1 MPLLTRLALV
11 AALAVATYSAVR
23 VAPASATTVAPL
35 TLDQMTDAADL
46 VLRGTVESLWI
57 EEDEKGFAWTR
68 VLVRVDESMKGNA
81 DPGDY
86 VTVEAAGGTVGN
98 KTTMVAGSARYS
110 VGEETLLFLSDKPSK
125 GVYGTVG
132 MGIGKFTVRPSPVDG
147 TPLVIRFMLSQDK
160 VYDARFLPVPP
171 ADQQITLASVATNV
185 RARAALGWDGKSI
198 PGISDA
204 QLRTMNRLQPG
215 VR

>member
-11 AALAVATYSAVR
+11 AALAVATLSAVR

-46 VLRGTVESLWI
+46 VVRGTVESVWVD
-57 EEDEKGFAWTR
+57 EDEKGFAWTR
-68 VLVRVDESMKGNA
+68 ALVHVEQGLKGNA

-86 VTVEAAGGTVGN
+86 VTVETAGGTVGN
-98 KTTMVAGSARYS
+98 KVTLVSGAARYS
-110 VGEETLLFLSDKPSK
+110 VGEETVLFLSDKPSK

-132 MGIGKFTVRPSPVDG
+132 MGVGKFTVRPSPVDG
-147 TPLVIRFMLSQDK
+147 TPLVVRFMLSQDRA
-160 VYDARFLPVPP
+160 YDARFIPMPP
-171 ADQQITLASVATNV
+171 ADQQVTLASVESSV
-185 RARAALGWDGKSI
+185 RARATLGWDGKSI

-204 QLRTMNRLQPG
+204 QLRTINRLQPG